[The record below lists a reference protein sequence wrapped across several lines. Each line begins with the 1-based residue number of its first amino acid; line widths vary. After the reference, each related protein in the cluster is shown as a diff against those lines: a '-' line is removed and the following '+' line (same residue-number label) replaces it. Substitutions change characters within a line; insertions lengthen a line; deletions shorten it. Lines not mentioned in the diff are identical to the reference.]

1 MRLGDFTQGRDNNIQ
16 LIRLVA
22 AAAVMLFHSYVFT
35 GHMGEDPVF
44 VATGT
49 TDSSVI
55 GVDCFFVL
63 SGFLVTRSWL
73 SRPRLV
79 AFAAARALRIY
90 PALFVAV
97 ALSIVLAGAA
107 SNVPWRA
114 FVASPVTIDFA
125 WRNAVAWEVRYL
137 LPGAFVDNPY
147 PGAVNGS
154 LWTLPVELRLYIAVL
169 IAGLAGLLS
178 RVDRCAAMLVALVA
192 LFAWKPEW
200 LPLDPNTAGVRNL
213 ALLFGL
219 GALAYVARDRVPLS
233 LTALAVGVVIVIVN
247 PWGWGRGLWFTLTV
261 AYGTLVLAYHPRIQW
276 RAYNRVGDYSYGL
289 YVYAFP
295 VQQTIVARVPG
306 LTPAEL
312 FAVSFAITLGLAAIS
327 WHALE
332 RPALALKSKFRKRA
346 TDLLHAGAATR

>member
-16 LIRLVA
+16 LLRLVA
-22 AAAVMLFHSYVFT
+22 AAAVMVFHSFVFT

-44 VATGT
+44 RATGT

-73 SRPRLV
+73 TRPGLA
-79 AFAAARALRIY
+79 AFAAARVLRIY

-97 ALSIVLAGAA
+97 ALSIVLAGV
-107 SNVPWRA
+107 STTVPWGA
-114 FVASPVTIDFA
+114 FITSPVTIDFA
-125 WRNAVAWEVRYL
+125 WRNALAWEVRYL
-137 LPGAFVDNPY
+137 LPGAFLENPY

-154 LWTLPVELRLYIAVL
+154 LWTLPVELRLYVAVA
-169 IAGLAGLLS
+169 IAGMAGLLA
-178 RVDRCAAMLVALVA
+178 RADRCAAALIALVA

-200 LPLDPNTAGVRNL
+200 LPLDPNTPGVRNL

-219 GALAYVARDRVPLS
+219 GALAYVARNRVPLS
-233 LTALAVGVVIVIVN
+233 LTAFAIAVAVFIVN
-247 PWGWGRGLWFTLTV
+247 PGGWGRGLWFTLTV

-295 VQQTIVARVPG
+295 VQQTIVAHVPG
-306 LTPAEL
+306 LAPIEL
-312 FAVSFAITLGLAAIS
+312 FAMSFAVTLGLAAAS

-332 RPALALKSKFRKRA
+332 RPVLALKAKFRNGASGRLRA
-346 TDLLHAGAATR
+346 GEATS

>member
-16 LIRLVA
+16 LIRLLA
-22 AAAVMLFHSYVFT
+22 AAAVMLFHSFVFT
-35 GHMGEDPVF
+35 GHMGDDPVF

-55 GVDCFFVL
+55 GVGCFFVL

-73 SRPRLV
+73 TRPGLV

-97 ALSIVLAGAA
+97 ALSIALAGA
-107 SNVPWRA
+107 SSEVPWRT
-114 FVASPVTIDFA
+114 FIGSPVTSDFA
-125 WRNAVAWEVRYL
+125 WRNALAWEVRFT
-137 LPGAFVDNPY
+137 LPGAFLGNPY
-147 PGAVNGS
+147 PEAVNGS
-154 LWTLPVELRLYIAVL
+154 LWTLPVELRLYIAVA
-169 IAGLAGLLS
+169 IAGMAGLLA
-178 RVDRCAAMLVALVA
+178 RTDRCAGALLALVA

-200 LPLDPNTAGVRNL
+200 LPLEPHTASVRNL

-219 GALAYVARDRVPLS
+219 GSLAYVARDRVPLS
-233 LTALAVGVVIVIVN
+233 LAAFLIGVAIFVAN
-247 PWGWGRGLWFTLTV
+247 PWGWGRGLWFTLTI

-295 VQQTIVARVPG
+295 VQQTIVAQVPG
-306 LTPAEL
+306 LAPMEL
-312 FAVSFAITLGLAAIS
+312 FAISSAVTLALAAIS

-332 RPALALKSKFRKRA
+332 RPALAFKSHFRGRSTEA
-346 TDLLHAGAATR
+346 LSTRDAKA